1 MWPMT
6 QTTAALTLSKSQ
18 KIEILREAV
27 DFKAFN
33 DSNFQSAAFFSSSL
47 LTDSVDQ
54 LMCAAHLLLNSSSNI
69 ILSITL
75 PGPGKQSQNIHVH
88 FTFIYSGKIP
98 KSMGNKVRKSQASQ
112 KVSKMKPIKPMIP

>member
-1 MWPMT
+1 MA
-6 QTTAALTLSKSQ
+6 QTIAALTLSKSQ

-33 DSNFQSAAFFSSSL
+33 DSNFQSAAFFFSSSL

-54 LMCAAHLLLNSSSNI
+54 PMCAAHLLLNSSSNI

-112 KVSKMKPIKPMIP
+112 KASKMKPIKPMIP